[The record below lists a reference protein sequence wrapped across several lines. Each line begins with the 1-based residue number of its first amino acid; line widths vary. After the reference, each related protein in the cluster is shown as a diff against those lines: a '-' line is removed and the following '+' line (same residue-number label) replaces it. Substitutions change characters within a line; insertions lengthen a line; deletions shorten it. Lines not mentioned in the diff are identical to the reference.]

1 MPDRKRLIS
10 RLLLLLVPPLVPV
23 LCLCTCLR
31 LEMNSPSLYNHGFVR
46 YDISASTGLPATQ
59 LDAITTRL
67 IRYFNSMD
75 ATPQMRVTTQSGS
88 TFDLF
93 HDYEVVHL
101 EDVKR
106 LFAFN
111 SSLQALSLLLLLALC
126 AVGLSQSRRAE
137 VAAGLRKGSLCTLGL
152 LAVTGTLFMA
162 DFDWAFVGFHLVA
175 FDNSFWQLNP
185 STDYLVRLFPWGFW
199 QDVSLLAGIAT
210 GLMAGAICLLARA
223 LGSGAT
229 NA

>member
-31 LEMNSPSLYNHGFVR
+31 LEMNSPSLYNQGFVR
-46 YDISASTGLPATQ
+46 DDISASTGLPATQ
-59 LDAITTRL
+59 LDAVTTRL
-67 IRYFNSMD
+67 IRYFNSLD

-199 QDVSLLAGIAT
+199 QDMSLLAGIAT
-210 GLMAGAICLLARA
+210 GLMAGATHLLART
-223 LGSGAT
+223 LSRGAT